1 MAGTLLLCKLL
12 PRLTLLLAHVKHG
25 DMATD
30 KKSPTTDTHTMD
42 IRVRY
47 CEVDQMGF
55 LHHANYF
62 NYFEMGRTELF
73 RESGGNYAELEARGY
88 FLVIVKVE
96 CQYKSSARYDDV
108 LTLTTRLVRAT
119 PAKLEHEYH
128 VHREGE
134 LLTVG
139 KSVIAC
145 VNRQG
150 QVQRMDDEI
159 LFGDRRADSTESA

>member
-1 MAGTLLLCKLL
+1 
-12 PRLTLLLAHVKHG
+12 
-25 DMATD
+25 MATSAN
-30 KKSPTTDTHTMD
+30 SPTIDTHQMQ

-73 RESGGNYAELEARGY
+73 RAAGGNYAELESRGF

-96 CQYKSSARYDDV
+96 CQYKASARYDDV

-119 PAKLEHEYH
+119 GAKLEHEYE
-128 VHREGE
+128 VHRHGE
-134 LLTVG
+134 LLTFG
-139 KSVIAC
+139 RSILAC

-150 QVQRMDDEI
+150 QVQRIDDAL
-159 LFGDRRADSTESA
+159 LFGERRVDAP

>member
-1 MAGTLLLCKLL
+1 MSARCSGPAVDWNAQAELISH
-12 PRLTLLLAHVKHG
+12 RQHG

-30 KKSPTTDTHTMD
+30 ANSQASDTHQMQ

-47 CEVDQMGF
+47 SEVDQMGF

-62 NYFEMGRTELF
+62 NYFEMGRIELF
-73 RESGGNYAELEARGY
+73 RAAGGNYAELESRGF

-96 CQYKSSARYDDV
+96 CQYKASARYDDV

-119 PAKLEHEYH
+119 GAKLEHEYH
-128 VHREGE
+128 VHRDGQ

-139 KSVIAC
+139 RSVIAC
-145 VNRQG
+145 VDRQG
-150 QVQRMDDEI
+150 QVQRIDDTL
-159 LFGDRRADSTESA
+159 LFGDRRAATP

>member
-1 MAGTLLLCKLL
+1 M
-12 PRLTLLLAHVKHG
+12 
-25 DMATD
+25 
-30 KKSPTTDTHTMD
+30 TTDTHSLATD
-42 IRVRY
+42 THQLQIRVRY

-73 RESGGNYAELEARGY
+73 RAAGGNYAELESRGF

-96 CQYKSSARYDDV
+96 CQYKASARYDDV

-119 PAKLEHEYH
+119 GAKLEHEYE
-128 VHREGE
+128 VHRDGQ

-139 KSVIAC
+139 RSILAC
-145 VNRQG
+145 VDRQG
-150 QVQRMDDEI
+150 QIQRIDDAL
-159 LFGDRRADSTESA
+159 LFGERRVEAP